1 MMLCELLILLPIN
14 AMTFTSSVFS
24 IVMLV
29 CCISKKRK
37 LRNMN
42 AEPLVRGPKHA
53 KKETSTASSKAAHND
68 ASSPCVLHEQKKKA
82 ELIEE
87 SNRKERSSK
96 KGKEEMNGKQQKIDN
111 YERKRR
117 TEKNEEKPKIVS
129 KSGSKTPDEDAGKR
143 GIEDRKIRTAKEAKN
158 EAEKVWEKNEEE
170 KEKKVEEKSEEGK
183 MKEQDEK
190 EEEEKRKGKDEKDED
205 GKIKEKDKERKI
217 KEKNDFAGKLKNE
230 RNDEVRKSKENDVS
244 KIKGNDEK
252 DVLEKMGG
260 KEEKVLEGK
269 GMQKNERNGTPKEEN
284 ERSWKGV
291 INEKDSKMFGGSRIY
306 FKVEEEVDDE
316 EFRSRLTESKL
327 PVVETYRIIARTSAK
342 KSDNPSDRLNPRNY
356 NKKKSKSEIVIDVT
370 NPPQAEQE
378 KKDKEGHTDYKSV
391 SVEPIPA
398 PPYDA
403 RTQHSQTSVIRAEDD
418 TMEHVESLRESE
430 DTDEE

>member
-1 MMLCELLILLPIN
+1 MRIKVISCGVMMLCELLILLPIN

-53 KKETSTASSKAAHND
+53 VCFFDT
-68 ASSPCVLHEQKKKA
+68 
-82 ELIEE
+82 E

-403 RTQHSQTSVIRAEDD
+403 RTQHSQTSVVCTAYEGFASTRPTLAESG
-418 TMEHVESLRESE
+418 EA
-430 DTDEE
+430 